1 MDHGVFDDLS
11 DDYEEVSMTLEN
23 GKWKVSSDDSA
34 EVVDSLEE
42 AIERFNELVKAKAKA
57 KD

>member
-42 AIERFNELVKAKAKA
+42 AIERFNELVKAKAK
-57 KD
+57 D